1 MDIPSPSDKYELPKH
16 IPIDMGIAPTKQP
29 YEHHTLHTS
38 DQQQQQQ
45 QENELSHLSRHSLSP
60 EKLGVVGYVKD
71 VAGFVKDAVHDVKQ
85 QRQTKKSI
93 HEKEKEDNHQRHLQ
107 EQEQQQ
113 PQHPPTSPQPI
124 PNNHPTQHSTPLADA
139 VTSLF
144 PGIGNSPNHTSTSP
158 PCTHAEAL
166 RENMMEQI
174 NYSKEHRLL

>member
-1 MDIPSPSDKYELPKH
+1 MDIPSPSDKCELPKH
-16 IPIDMGIAPTKQP
+16 IPIDMGIAPAKQP
-29 YEHHTLHTS
+29 YEHHTLHTN
-38 DQQQQQQ
+38 DQQQQQ

-93 HEKEKEDNHQRHLQ
+93 HEKEKEDYQHHPQDQ
-107 EQEQQQ
+107 EQ
-113 PQHPPTSPQPI
+113 QHPPTSPQPI
-124 PNNHPTQHSTPLADA
+124 PDNHPTQHSTPLADA

-144 PGIGNSPNHTSTSP
+144 PGIGNSPNHASTSP